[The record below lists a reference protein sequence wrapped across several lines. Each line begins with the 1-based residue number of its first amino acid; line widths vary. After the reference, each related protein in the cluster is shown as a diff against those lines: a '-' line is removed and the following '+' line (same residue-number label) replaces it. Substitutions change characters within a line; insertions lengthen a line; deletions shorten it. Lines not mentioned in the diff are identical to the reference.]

1 MISAHIKKLTFIDG
15 TWVIE
20 LKNSQIIKGTGNLAE
35 SFNIVGKYVQP
46 MPELSVTKK
55 LSDLGFDAPI
65 EKCYS

>member
-35 SFNIVGKYVQP
+35 SFNLVSGYVWPQ
-46 MPELSVTKK
+46 PELSVTI
-55 LSDLGFDAPI
+55 DLNEPLLKIG
-65 EKCYS
+65 